1 MKAKI
6 IEATTQLEW
15 RVNTAGLL
23 REIISANPS
32 LSILARPIQIFG
44 IILSEVGTRAAELN
58 DPELNKLMARL
69 ALYAE
74 TDPYS
79 EHYSKEIT
87 DKLLSFKSHEIN

>member
-1 MKAKI
+1 MKTEKVL
-6 IEATTQLEW
+6 ESTKQMEW

-23 REIISANPS
+23 REIISHNPTA
-32 LSILARPIQIFG
+32 SILAKPIQIFG

-58 DPELNKLMARL
+58 DPKLNKLMARL

-74 TDPYS
+74 TDPYD

-87 DKLLSFKSHEIN
+87 ETLLLYKD